1 MIVHHCK
8 IASEGLSSL
17 IALLKLVLRLCNT
30 HLFFQLDTVEQ
41 LKNITQLKVYK
52 YNYDNDYAKYAGLSK
67 LDIADT
73 GVIAQ
78 ELSKVLPDAVR
89 DTGDIILPSGNQL
102 DNFQVVNKVV
112 DSTWCR
118 ASRLK
123 KSGE

>member
-1 MIVHHCK
+1 MP
-8 IASEGLSSL
+8 
-17 IALLKLVLRLCNT
+17 
-30 HLFFQLDTVEQ
+30 FFQLDTVEQ

-102 DNFQVVNKVV
+102 DNFQVVNKVG
-112 DSTWCR
+112 DSIGLYGFAR
-118 ASRLK
+118 FLVGISVVFAK
-123 KSGE
+123 VAYHEEEE